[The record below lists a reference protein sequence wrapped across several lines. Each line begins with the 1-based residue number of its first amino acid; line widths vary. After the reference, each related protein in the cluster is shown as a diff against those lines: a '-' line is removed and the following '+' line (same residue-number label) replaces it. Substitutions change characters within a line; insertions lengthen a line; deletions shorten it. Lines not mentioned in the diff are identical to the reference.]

1 MKTKY
6 PKLIKL
12 TVALALVAGLFSL
25 MAAPALGCSWLTIEI
40 YPPSGPVGTE
50 ITIVYWG
57 ADTHAGEHG
66 RRAVGENSVRF
77 GDLTLDNPPQFDIEG
92 IFTITVPDVPAGD
105 YLIYVPEW
113 TIASHGEAIFTVTE
127 GPVTHNPSTMVGH
140 TLGRL
145 DGRYERVWGYDSA
158 TQTWQV
164 YDSSKPAQ
172 RINDLEM
179 LDRWQTLW
187 IKVTEDDVV
196 LNWRGTLYFLGKGWN
211 LISALGDTYGIG
223 DVITVSSPGDGL

>member
-1 MKTKY
+1 MKSKY

-12 TVALALVAGLFSL
+12 TVALVLVAGLVPL
-25 MAAPALGCSWLTIEI
+25 MAPPALACNYLTIEI

-57 ADTHAGEHG
+57 ADDHAGEHG
-66 RRAVGENSVRF
+66 RRAVGEDSVRF
-77 GDLTLDNPPQFDIEG
+77 GDLTLENPPAFDREG
-92 IFTITVPDVPAGD
+92 IFVITAPDVAAGD
-105 YLIYVPEW
+105 YLIVVPEW
-113 TIASHGEAIFTVTE
+113 TRASQGEANFTVTG

-140 TLGRL
+140 TLERL
-145 DGRYERVWGYDSA
+145 NGQYERVWGYDPA
-158 TQTWQV
+158 IQTWQV
-164 YDSSKPAQ
+164 YDSSKSAQ

-179 LDRWQTLW
+179 LERWQTLW

-223 DVITVSSPGDGL
+223 DVITVPSSGDIL